1 MGEPQYGPIQ
11 DGEGLVVRALV
22 KSGLVLLS
30 DKDQESESERHNQSN
45 DPIKESIQGKKL
57 LQMQFTKHH
66 SSIQCYLLPLLPDF

>member
-1 MGEPQYGPIQ
+1 MEEPQYGPIQ

-45 DPIKESIQGKKL
+45 DPIKESIQRKKL

>member
-1 MGEPQYGPIQ
+1 MEDRQYGPIQ
-11 DGEGLVVRALV
+11 DGEGLVVSTLV
-22 KSGLVLLS
+22 KSGLVLLT

-45 DPIKESIQGKKL
+45 DPIKESIQRKKL